1 MGQWAA
7 KLRVVRWGCPDA
19 FSRGPITLQ
28 MMSPFPDIFPYL
40 SPIYKPI
47 KYSWTPPHLRVCS
60 RVILHCCEIQ
70 YLEVDAIVNAANP
83 DLANGAGVCGAIFR
97 KAGASDLEYALSK
110 YTKPIRAGQV
120 CVTDGLG
127 CPAKKIFHAVGPN
140 LRGSTHRKGSDT
152 EQKKLR
158 DCYLNCL
165 KLCLTEKCR
174 TIAFPSISTGIY
186 HFDWLQATE
195 IAFDT
200 IRSFLSDPI
209 HQSQIDAVIIT
220 AYNPKAPAH
229 EYARFLPAMCD
240 FFRPY

>member
-1 MGQWAA
+1 VRRVTHAPMSPPWGSSVCRSRFLTTYTILVHGFCTTMGQWAA

-97 KAGASDLEYALSK
+97 KAGVRHRWARVS
-110 YTKPIRAGQV
+110 GQK
-120 CVTDGLG
+120 D
-127 CPAKKIFHAVGPN
+127 FS
-140 LRGSTHRKGSDT
+140 RGGS
-152 EQKKLR
+152 
-158 DCYLNCL
+158 
-165 KLCLTEKCR
+165 
-174 TIAFPSISTGIY
+174 
-186 HFDWLQATE
+186 
-195 IAFDT
+195 
-200 IRSFLSDPI
+200 
-209 HQSQIDAVIIT
+209 
-220 AYNPKAPAH
+220 
-229 EYARFLPAMCD
+229 
-240 FFRPY
+240 